1 MPKTNLRLALA
12 QMTSTDR
19 FEENLACVLDAIETA
34 AHSKADLLVFP
45 ENTLYLRLQ
54 ARDAIRELSLDEPAG
69 QTLQTAIERAQVT
82 VLLTTPTA
90 GADGKSKNSTILFQ
104 PGKKP
109 EIVYSKVHMFDVDV
123 EGAPPVRESEKFE
136 SGSQARI
143 IELFGWKIG
152 LSICYDLRFPELY
165 SHYSDKTD
173 LILVPAAFLVP
184 TGQAHWHVL
193 LRARAIENQCY
204 VAAPAQAGEHK
215 SQSTVRKTYG
225 HSLVVDPWGVVVL
238 DNDGGP
244 GVSTV
249 ELSSEKLDVVRKQIP
264 MSRHRRMLRF

>member
-1 MPKTNLRLALA
+1 MHKSNLRLALA

-19 FEENLACVLDAIETA
+19 FEDNLAQVLTSIEKA
-34 AHSKADLLVFP
+34 ERSKADLLVFP

-54 ARDAIRELSLDEPAG
+54 ARESIREFSVDEPASR
-69 QTLQTAIERAQVT
+69 TLQSSIDKAQLS
-82 VLLTTPTA
+82 VLLTTPTS
-90 GADGKSKNSTILFQ
+90 GEQGKSKNSTILFQ
-104 PGKKP
+104 PQTKAK
-109 EIVYSKVHMFDVDV
+109 IVYSKVHMFDVDV

-136 SGSQARI
+136 SGASAQI
-143 IELFGWKIG
+143 LELFGWKIG

-165 SHYSDKTD
+165 AHYADKAD

-204 VAAPAQAGEHK
+204 VAAPAQAGEHR
-215 SQSTVRKTYG
+215 SGDSVRKTYG
-225 HSLVVDPWGVVVL
+225 HSLVVDPWGALLL

-244 GVSTV
+244 GVTTV
-249 ELSSEKLDVVRKQIP
+249 ELNSEKLDVVRKQIP
-264 MSRHRRMLRF
+264 MARHRRMLRS